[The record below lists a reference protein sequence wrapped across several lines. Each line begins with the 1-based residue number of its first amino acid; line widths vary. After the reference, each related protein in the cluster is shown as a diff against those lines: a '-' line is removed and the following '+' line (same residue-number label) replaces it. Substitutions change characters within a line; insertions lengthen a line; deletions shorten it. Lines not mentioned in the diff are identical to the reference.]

1 MTSSDAAATIDAP
14 RDDSWQVFVELTL
27 SSEPDHEHLP
37 IDPVMEAIQGL
48 NLPVPCLERLQQ
60 HVTEAIRDAIQH
72 KDKPGL
78 EETVFVRVLI
88 STSETRQ
95 IQRQS
100 PGSWGCFLIERAAH
114 SSGDRGHRVI
124 ELFVYREGG
133 KDEHES
139 NRAERAFSA
148 TQRED

>member
-1 MTSSDAAATIDAP
+1 MTTSDAAATIDAP

-27 SSEPDHEHLP
+27 SSEPDHGHLSL
-37 IDPVMEAIQGL
+37 DPVMEAIRGL

-72 KDKPGL
+72 KDKPGS
-78 EETVFVRVLI
+78 EATVHLRVLI
-88 STSETRQ
+88 SNSETRQ
-95 IQRQS
+95 IERQS

-114 SSGDRGHRVI
+114 ASGDLGHRVI

-133 KDEHES
+133 KDEHT
-139 NRAERAFSA
+139 SA
-148 TQRED
+148 WARQSPKGMGLT